1 MISTTGLPHLCAYVN
16 SLNEQ
21 LKADGNGPMTR
32 LQSGMLCF
40 VLLGMLVTQ
49 SLCWARL
56 ERGSGG
62 IVRSGALSKWLHH
75 GMKVWNHILR
85 TSNRVLI
92 KRYKVM
98 SGVLAIDDTDR
109 GRSKSTTRIW
119 GVHKTLLKGTG
130 GFHQAQNIVVLL
142 LVTPTISF
150 PVGVRF
156 YRPDPEKKL
165 WKFNDAQL
173 KEQGVR
179 KKDRPAAPPPNPD
192 YPSREQLALDLVKE
206 FKADHPSVYV
216 RAITADS
223 AYGTPFLMQAIPSI
237 YPKAQVLSQ
246 MRSNQKVRFRNGKTQ
261 SVSNFFKRRKWKTKT
276 LKLRGHKD
284 TVVHFCSAVLR
295 VESHERKFRVVAVKY
310 EDEEEP
316 RFIISHDLSWQ
327 PEDIIRYY
335 ALRWLVEVF
344 IEDWKQHEGWAQLA
358 YQQDVDGSWYGLILS
373 LLLDHSLFFHAQ
385 QSARIKN
392 KLPAL
397 SVGSL
402 RSAIQHESIFA
413 TFKHVLESDNPQLA
427 FAALKDRFQE
437 VCISNESTKHL
448 SGRIMKKFSNG
459 NCPGSG
465 MRMAA

>member
-1 MISTTGLPHLCAYVN
+1 MISITPLPHLYAYVS

-21 LKADGNGPMTR
+21 LKADGHVPMTR

-62 IVRSGALSKWLHH
+62 AVRSGALSKWLYH
-75 GMKVWNHILR
+75 GMKVWSHILR
-85 TSNRVLI
+85 ASTRVLM
-92 KRYKVM
+92 KRYGVV

-109 GRSKSTTRIW
+109 GRSKNTTRIW

-130 GFHQAQNIVVLL
+130 GFHKAQNIVVLL
-142 LVTPTISF
+142 LVTPSISF

-156 YRPDPEKKL
+156 YCPDPEMKL
-165 WKFNDAQL
+165 WKLNDEQL
-173 KEQGVR
+173 KEQGVP
-179 KKDRPAAPPPNPD
+179 KKNRPKAPPANQD
-192 YPSREQLALDLVKE
+192 YPSREQLALDLIKE
-206 FKADHPSVYV
+206 FQAEHPLVSI

-223 AYGTPFLMQAIPSI
+223 AYCTPFLMTAIPSV
-237 YPKAQVLSQ
+237 YPKTQVLSQ
-246 MRSNQKVRFRNGKTQ
+246 IRSNQKVRFRNGKNQ
-261 SVSNFFKRRKWKTKT
+261 SVSNFFKGRKWKTKT

-284 TVVHFCSAVLR
+284 TIVHFCSAI
-295 VESHERKFRVVAVKY
+295 VEVKSHERNFRVVALKY

-316 RFIISHDLSWQ
+316 RFIISHDPSWQ

-358 YQQDVDGSWYGLILS
+358 YQQDVDGARYGLILS

-385 QSARIKN
+385 QSDRIKH

-402 RSAIQHESIFA
+402 RSAIQHESIFV
-413 TFKHVLESDNPQLA
+413 TFQTVLQDEDPQKA
-427 FAALKDRFQE
+427 FSALKERFQE
-437 VCISNESTKHL
+437 ICISNESTKHF
-448 SGRIMKKFSNG
+448 SGRIMKKFSNEDY
-459 NCPGSG
+459 PGSQVK
-465 MRMAA
+465 MAA